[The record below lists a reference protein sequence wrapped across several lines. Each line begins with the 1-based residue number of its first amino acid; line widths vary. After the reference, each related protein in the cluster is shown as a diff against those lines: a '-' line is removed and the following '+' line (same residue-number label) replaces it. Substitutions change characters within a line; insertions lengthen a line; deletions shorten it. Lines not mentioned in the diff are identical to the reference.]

1 MNKQQLANQIFQTA
15 NNLRSRIEANE
26 YKDYILGFM
35 FYKFLSEKELAR
47 WRELGVPEEEIQHMT
62 EAELRDDPDTLRY
75 TQRDLGYFI
84 GYDNLFSTW
93 RDSKDFSVANVRDA
107 LSAFT
112 RLLVPIMGP
121 DVSAEDK
128 KKHRVFEGIFHSLS
142 SGLSKL
148 GDSTGAQTKA
158 IRSLMS
164 LIDKIPMDKRQD
176 YDVVGFIYEYL
187 ISNFAANAGKK
198 AGEFYTPH
206 EVSVLMSD
214 IVAYHLRGRENI
226 EIYDPTSGS
235 GSLLINIGKSVAKEM
250 GNADK
255 IKYYA
260 QELKENTYNLTRM
273 NLVMRG
279 IDAENINARL
289 GDTLESDWPYFD
301 TEENRESTY
310 RMVRVDAVVSNP
322 PYSQNWDPQN
332 KENDPRY
339 ADYGLAPKSKADY
352 AFLLHDL
359 YHLKPDG
366 IMCIVLPHGV
376 LFRGNEEYNIRKALI
391 EKNQIE
397 AVIGLPADIF
407 FGTSIPTIIMVL
419 KRQREDTGVLIIDAS
434 KGFEK
439 SGKKNQLRA
448 SDIRRIVDTY
458 KTKKDTPKYARLVSK
473 EEIRQNDYN
482 LNIPRYVDSS
492 AEPPAWDLYGV
503 MRGVIPQAE
512 LAKFADEWQAL
523 PTLKEALFTAENDA
537 YCTCQ
542 TEDIAAAIQAHPS
555 AKALKDQLAAR
566 FAGFD
571 EAMQQ
576 KIVKNRQAVPVDREE
591 ETIADDI
598 FARFAGMPLISPYD
612 AYQELDDAWKVISA
626 DLEMIQTDDDDAVRK
641 VQPHMVLKKKDSKE
655 IEVQEGWEGRILPFP
670 LVQRELLPDDL
681 AALEDAQRHSEACET
696 ELNELLEGIDEEQL
710 DSEAVNDDH
719 TKFVKGGLTK
729 EWKLLKDDLDTP
741 AVKALCAYSSLKS
754 KKEKTAF
761 VTDHPEVNWAAME
774 TTKSGTYSKAAI
786 DKAIDA
792 LAMQAPLDEGS
803 WPYIVRTAMQK
814 LDEKAALDKDIKVRA
829 AELEQKTMACIE
841 NLSDEDADRL
851 LHDKWIAPLTGGI
864 LAMPDARLQ
873 DFAKALQQLTEK
885 YDASLSDIE
894 HDIEEDSESLAN
906 MLQDLEANPYDMQ
919 GLKDLQTCS
928 RRTNNG

>member
-1 MNKQQLANQIFQTA
+1 VNKQQLANQIFQTA

-47 WRELGVPEEEIQHMT
+47 WRELGLSEEEIQHMT
-62 EAELRDDPDTLRY
+62 EAELDADTLLY

-93 RDSKDFSVANVRDA
+93 RDDKDFSVKNVRDA

-112 RLLVPIMGP
+112 RLLVPVMGA
-121 DVSAEDK
+121 DASTEDK
-128 KKHRVFEGIFHSLS
+128 KKHHVFEGIFRSLS

-164 LIDKIPMDKRQD
+164 LIDKIPMNKRQD
-176 YDVVGFIYEYL
+176 YDVLGFIYEYL

-214 IVAYHLRGRENI
+214 IVACNLRGRENI

-235 GSLLINIGKSVAKEM
+235 GSLLINIGRSVAKEM

-279 IDAENINARL
+279 IDAQNITARL

-339 ADYGLAPKSKADY
+339 AGYGLAPKSKADY

-366 IMCIVLPHGV
+366 VLCIVLPHGV

-391 EKNQIE
+391 EQNQIE

-419 KRQREDTGVLIIDAS
+419 KKQRVDSDVLIIDAS

-439 SGKKNQLRA
+439 ADKKNRLRA

-492 AEPPAWDLYGV
+492 EEPPAWDLYGV
-503 MRGVIPQAE
+503 MRGEIPQAE
-512 LAKFADEWQAL
+512 LDKFAEEWQAL
-523 PTLKEALFTAENDA
+523 PKLEDELFIKKNDA
-537 YCTCQ
+537 YCTCPFS
-542 TEDIAAAIQAHPS
+542 DIAEAMQAHAS
-555 AKALKDQLAAR
+555 ADALKNQLAAR
-566 FAGFD
+566 FEGFD
-571 EAMQQ
+571 ESLQQ
-576 KIVKNRQAVPVDREE
+576 KIVKNRRGVQIDREE
-591 ETIADDI
+591 ETIAKDI
-598 FARFAGMPLISPYD
+598 FARFSGMPLISPYN
-612 AYQELDDAWKVISA
+612 AYQELDDAWKVIST
-626 DLEMIQTDDDDAVRK
+626 DLEMIQTDEEDAVRT
-641 VQPHMVLKKKDSKE
+641 VQPHMVLKKKDNKE

-670 LVQRELLPDDL
+670 LVQKEMLPEDL
-681 AALEDAQRHSEACET
+681 AALEYAKRRSEACEAA
-696 ELNELLEGIDEEQL
+696 LGELLESLDEEQL
-710 DSEAVNDDH
+710 DSEAVSDDR
-719 TKFVKGGLTK
+719 TKFAKGGLTK
-729 EWKLLKDDLDTP
+729 TWKLVREDIDVP
-741 AVKALCAYSSLKS
+741 EIKALCAYKNLKA
-754 KKEKTAF
+754 KKEKVAF
-761 VTDHPEVNWAAME
+761 VANHPEVKWHEME
-774 TTKSGTYSKAAI
+774 TNKGGTYNKTEI
-786 DKAIDA
+786 DDYIDF
-792 LAMQAPLDEGS
+792 LAMHAPLDEGN
-803 WPYIVRTAMQK
+803 WPYIVRTAMQN
-814 LDEKAALDKDIKVRA
+814 LDEKAELDKEIKARA
-829 AELEQKTMACIE
+829 VELERKTIECIE
-841 NLSDEDADRL
+841 NLSDEDTEHL
-851 LHDKWIAPLTGGI
+851 LHEKWIAPLTGGI
-864 LAMPDARLQ
+864 LALPEARLQ
-873 DFAKALQQLTEK
+873 DFAKSLQQLTEK

-894 HDIEEDSESLAN
+894 RDMEEDSESLAD
-906 MLQDLEANPYDMQ
+906 MLQDLEGNPYDRQ
-919 GLKDLQTCS
+919 GLEDLAS
-928 RRTNNG
+928 MLRGDE